1 MIKFMIKC
9 LLSALGLIGLV
20 LLLKEIIIYTE
31 SMDEIDAPVD
41 YEKQ

>member
-9 LLSALGLIGLV
+9 LISALGLIGAA
-20 LLLKEIIIYTE
+20 LLLKEIIVYTE

-41 YEKQ
+41 YEK

>member
-9 LLSALGLIGLV
+9 LLSALGLIGAA

-31 SMDEIDAPVD
+31 SMDEVEAPLD
-41 YEKQ
+41 YEI